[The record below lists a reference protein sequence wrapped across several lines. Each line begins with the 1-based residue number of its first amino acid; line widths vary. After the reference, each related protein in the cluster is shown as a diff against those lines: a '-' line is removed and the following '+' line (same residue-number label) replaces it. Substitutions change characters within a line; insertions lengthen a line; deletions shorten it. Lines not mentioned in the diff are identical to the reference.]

1 MTVELLRDALAW
13 SAVLNMGILLWWF
26 LFIVLAHDWVYK
38 VHSKFYN
45 IPIENFNTIHYA
57 GMVFYKIC
65 IFTFFIV
72 PYLALR
78 IIF

>member
-1 MTVELLRDALAW
+1 MTVELLKGVLAW

-26 LFIVLAHDWVYK
+26 LFIALAHDWVYK
-38 VHSKFYN
+38 MHSKFYT
-45 IPIENFNTIHYA
+45 IQRDQFDVIHYA
-57 GMVFYKIC
+57 GMTFYKIF

-78 IIF
+78 IMT

>member
-1 MTVELLRDALAW
+1 MTLQEWRGLLAW

-26 LFIVLAHDWVYK
+26 LFLTLAHDWVYRW
-38 VHSKFYN
+38 HTKF
-45 IPIENFNTIHYA
+45 IPVPVEQFNTIHYA
-57 GMVFYKIC
+57 GMTFYKIC

-78 IIF
+78 ILS